1 MYVTGF
7 VLLLIA
13 LVLFVLGRMAGVR
26 ARQLQLSQEVRSEF
40 FRNASLLVEDERT
53 PEAYVGFLG
62 LLSKALVD
70 KRLSWAL
77 LGRLV
82 SDRMNRGHNPTV
94 RGAREG
100 DLTAVHPLPA
110 DLRKVWDHLGRC
122 FVLAVTFNNF
132 LIGALIRRFL
142 GRTEGCEGD
151 SRGATA
157 VVQDLVTLRS
167 A

>member
-13 LVLFVLGRMAGVR
+13 LVLFVLGRMANVR
-26 ARQLQLSQEVRSEF
+26 TQQLQRSQEVRSEF
-40 FRNASLLVEDERT
+40 FRSARILVEDERT

-62 LLSKALVD
+62 LLSHALVD

-77 LGRLV
+77 LWRLV
-82 SDRMNRGHNPTV
+82 SDRMNRRHDPAV
-94 RGAREG
+94 RTAREG

-122 FVLAVTFNNF
+122 FVLAVTFNSF
-132 LIGALIRRFL
+132 LIGAVMRRFL
-142 GRTEGCEGD
+142 GRAEGCEGG